1 MCKLIK
7 NLIINLLVVNY
18 NLLLK
23 NYNYMDKYFCLHLNK
38 RFNQT
43 SLYKTSLYKKPICE
57 NKIDKQETKSCQ
69 KNDKSKENLQYI
81 EKALLI
87 YLP

>member
-1 MCKLIK
+1 
-7 NLIINLLVVNY
+7 
-18 NLLLK
+18 
-23 NYNYMDKYFCLHLNK
+23 MDKYFCLHLNK
-38 RFNQT
+38 RFNQR
-43 SLYKTSLYKKPICE
+43 SLYKKPICE